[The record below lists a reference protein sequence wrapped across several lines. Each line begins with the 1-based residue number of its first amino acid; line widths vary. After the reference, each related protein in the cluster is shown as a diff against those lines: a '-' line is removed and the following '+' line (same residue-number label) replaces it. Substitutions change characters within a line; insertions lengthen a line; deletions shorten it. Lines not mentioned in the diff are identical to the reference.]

1 MLATQNQNK
10 SDASLSLLF
19 FFLPRHPELPRT
31 LLFIP
36 HHYRTSNPDNI
47 MRNRNRSINT
57 SPTDADTDMKN
68 DGTSQINSS
77 NSEAADSLSR
87 SLEQFMSMSMSTS
100 MSMTML
106 ENDLQSMPATDDA
119 NSAILSAVGEV
130 DLQNQEDKTLVY
142 PEWDWD
148 HVRTWVPI
156 RRGDRYHPDQI
167 NALANQDVVMLE
179 KFNGHEYYGS
189 VEKGSLMAASRIKY
203 INRKVKIL
211 FYLNAMVHYGGYA
224 ANDYF
229 KDEWAMMDPITKK
242 PYLWRD
248 KFISYNH
255 TNVDFRQW
263 WVNRALEMVS
273 SPHIDGIFIDGLCK
287 VNRGDLPDQ
296 DNGAAY
302 LETAKQL
309 RESLPPG
316 KLLIG
321 NTLRA
326 YGFPDGNVKNMSKY

>member
-1 MLATQNQNK
+1 MN
-10 SDASLSLLF
+10 
-19 FFLPRHPELPRT
+19 
-31 LLFIP
+31 
-36 HHYRTSNPDNI
+36 
-47 MRNRNRSINT
+47 NRNRSLNMM
-57 SPTDADTDMKN
+57 SPTDAEAHITHDEAFHGN
-68 DGTSQINSS
+68 N
-77 NSEAADSLSR
+77 NYSEEGEITR
-87 SLEQFMSMSMSTS
+87 RLEQSMSMSTNMS
-100 MSMTML
+100 MSML
-106 ENDLQSMPATDDA
+106 AREQSMPVTDNDTVV
-119 NSAILSAVGEV
+119 LSASGEV
-130 DLQNQEDKTLVY
+130 DLLGNNDTDDKQSIF

-167 NALANQDVVMLE
+167 NALANQDMVMLE
-179 KFNGHEYYGS
+179 KFNGHEYYGT
-189 VEKGSLMAASRIKY
+189 VEKGSLEAARKIKS

-229 KDEWAMMDPITKK
+229 KDEWAMMDPITNK

-248 KFISYNH
+248 QFISYNH

-263 WVNRALEMVS
+263 WVDRALDMVS
-273 SPHIDGIFIDGLCK
+273 NDEIDGIFIDGLCK
-287 VNRGDLPDQ
+287 VNRENLPEQ
-296 DNGAAY
+296 SNGEAY

-321 NTLRA
+321 NVLRA
-326 YGFPDGNVKNMSKY
+326 YGFPDGNVKNMSKF